1 MKELTLDAVVQNIEA
16 VTDFVNAALE
26 EWDCP
31 MKAQMQIDMA
41 IDELFGNI
49 AQYAYAPG
57 TGMATVRIEPL
68 KEARGMRLTLID
80 SGKPYDPLSG
90 GDPDTTLSIEE
101 RGIGGLGVFLVKKT
115 MDDMRYAYENG
126 QNVLT
131 VEKRF

>member
-26 EWDCP
+26 EWNCP

-57 TGMATVRIEPL
+57 TGKATVRIEPL
-68 KEARGMRLTLID
+68 QEARGMRLTLID

-90 GDPDTTLSIEE
+90 GDPDTTLSAEE

>member
-26 EWDCP
+26 EWNCP
-31 MKAQMQIDMA
+31 MKGQMQIDMA

-57 TGMATVRIEPL
+57 TGKATVRVEPL

-90 GDPDTTLSIEE
+90 GDPDTTLSAEE

>member
-26 EWDCP
+26 EWNCP